1 MRKDNSLLEYIDE
14 NSQLAIKV
22 VALLKEHLTE
32 DERKLLMKGNA
43 LWLAMQHICGSQGA
57 ASVVAY
63 SSVSTV
69 LRCR

>member
-1 MRKDNSLLEYIDE
+1 MNKGNSTLEYLDE

-43 LWLAMQHICGSQGA
+43 LWLAMQHICSPQGA